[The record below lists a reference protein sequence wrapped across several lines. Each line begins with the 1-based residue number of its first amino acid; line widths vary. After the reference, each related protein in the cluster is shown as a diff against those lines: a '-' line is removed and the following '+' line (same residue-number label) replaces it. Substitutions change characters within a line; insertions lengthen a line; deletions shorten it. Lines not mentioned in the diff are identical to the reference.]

1 MPPESRKL
9 DEDTLAKL
17 ESSNWQERKEVL
29 EVISNQLKCSTLSDA
44 ICGLVTKALCQVI
57 TSDKHSM
64 LVIRAAGVLSELAQS
79 MNNGFTVHSE
89 RALTTCL
96 LKFKDTKANLS
107 LALRSATTAIVD
119 TMSFDLALVHLQTAL
134 STPVAKTQAEALRL
148 LAHIF
153 CKSNL
158 RRELQLSQRLKISKP
173 LLSNVAKFS
182 QHKAPECR
190 DACFQVFAAN
200 RIF

>member
-1 MPPESRKL
+1 
-9 DEDTLAKL
+9 
-17 ESSNWQERKEVL
+17 
-29 EVISNQLKCSTLSDA
+29 
-44 ICGLVTKALCQVI
+44 
-57 TSDKHSM
+57 
-64 LVIRAAGVLSELAQS
+64 
-79 MNNGFTVHSE
+79 
-89 RALTTCL
+89 
-96 LKFKDTKANLS
+96 
-107 LALRSATTAIVD
+107 
-119 TMSFDLALVHLQTAL
+119 MSFDLALVHLQTAL
-134 STPVAKTQAEALRL
+134 STPVAKTQTEALRL

-200 RIF
+200 RIFLDFTSQQFSAIIDNMLDESRRLRVDAAFLQLNEGLLQNNIPHANSDPANLITKSKSKDSRVQQQQLSDDFDFPVTRKQMFI